1 MSNEDY
7 YAGFCPNELEFKM
20 QKKGASMEE
29 YKAFAVEQ
37 VMDFTQEEIDTADA
51 LFAEMEETLTANG
64 YTLPPLDE
72 IILVKTTMAEEC
84 NVSAYTHGTQIYLSE
99 KYLKLDL
106 NNREKVLFTE
116 YVFWHGWT

>member
-1 MSNEDY
+1 MRAKNV
-7 YAGFCPNELEFKM
+7 
-20 QKKGASMEE
+20 
-29 YKAFAVEQ
+29 KAFAVDQEI
-37 VMDFTQEEIDTADA
+37 DITQEEIDTADA

-84 NVSAYTHGTQIYLSE
+84 NVAAYTHGTQIYLSE
-99 KYLKLDL
+99 KYLKVDL
-106 NNREKVLFTE
+106 NNKEKVLFTE